1 MIDPSDGDEYST
13 IHQTLSPGAVEYQGR
28 ELELKLSAGQHTLS
42 GLVLDRNLRV
52 SRLKITAAENTSLS
66 SSASTL
72 LEVRAGAPPIELHGL
87 TLNGQVVIESSSTVD
102 IAGCRFV
109 SASARRRL
117 QTSASERALMILGG
131 TVTISDAVFEGLPG
145 GAIEVGGGDVSVHT
159 TSFKENQAER
169 DGALLVTGGEVHVH
183 NSTFT
188 GNEGTTLR
196 VIGGNVVLKDN
207 TTLLVGN
214 DQLALNISH
223 GASVTYELPAPL
235 GRYAFI
241 QDSSGIY
248 EFGSGKHLG
257 DFPIACPAGVVGDS
271 SAALSQRSPGCARPC
286 PAGYYCGAGTV
297 VPTGCPVGSYCA
309 AGSPGPTPC
318 KPGTFGQREK
328 LASALECD
336 TCHTGSWCSAGNNIS
351 CPKDTY
357 NNLTGQ
363 NSQEVCIP
371 CADNAVAD
379 PGSSSVSAC
388 KCVKDYYDF
397 IDDPGDVECRRCPIG
412 SACEEESGHTLA
424 SLPLQPGYWRTS
436 NQSSDVKRCPDASSG
451 DASACANMNGQL
463 CRPWTTG
470 PYCRV
475 CNVTDGS
482 RYFDSGQ
489 SACVEC
495 GNTAATSLAALAGI
509 ILAVLSLL
517 CWCSVRRPCK
527 RLRSLA
533 YQTLLKTRAPL
544 KQLITFYQA
553 RGFSDL
559 CARHLLIA

>member
-1 MIDPSDGDEYST
+1 M
-13 IHQTLSPGAVEYQGR
+13 
-28 ELELKLSAGQHTLS
+28 
-42 GLVLDRNLRV
+42 
-52 SRLKITAAENTSLS
+52 
-66 SSASTL
+66 
-72 LEVRAGAPPIELHGL
+72 
-87 TLNGQVVIESSSTVD
+87 
-102 IAGCRFV
+102 
-109 SASARRRL
+109 
-117 QTSASERALMILGG
+117 
-131 TVTISDAVFEGLPG
+131 
-145 GAIEVGGGDVSVHT
+145 
-159 TSFKENQAER
+159 
-169 DGALLVTGGEVHVH
+169 H

-188 GNEGTTLR
+188 GNKGTALR
-196 VIGGNVVLKDN
+196 VIGGNVVLKNN

-214 DQLALNISH
+214 DQLALNISD

-241 QDSSGIY
+241 QDGSSIY
-248 EFGSGKHLG
+248 EFESGEHLG
-257 DFPIACPAGVVGDS
+257 DFPYVCPAGVVGDS
-271 SAALSQRSPGCARPC
+271 SVALNQRSPGCARSC
-286 PAGYYCGAGTV
+286 SAGSYCGAGTV
-297 VPTGCPVGSYCA
+297 VPIGCPVGSYCA
-309 AGSPGPTPC
+309 AGSSAPTACKAGTVGRRVNLTSDEDCEPC
-318 KPGTFGQREK
+318 PK
-328 LASALECD
+328 
-336 TCHTGSWCSAGNNIS
+336 GSFCSAGIEFK
-351 CPKDTY
+351 CPESTY
-357 NNLTGQ
+357 Q
-363 NSQEVCIP
+363 PQVSRSS
-371 CADNAVAD
+371 AVACEACAEFSESLA
-379 PGSSSVSAC
+379 GSGSVSAC

-424 SLPLQPGYWRTS
+424 SLPLRPGYWRTS

-451 DASACANMNGQL
+451 DASACANMNGQP

-509 ILAVLSLL
+509 ILVVLSLL

>member
-13 IHQTLSPGAVEYQGR
+13 IHQTLPAVEYQGR
-28 ELELKLSAGQHTLS
+28 ELELKLSAGQHTLR
-42 GLVLDRNLRV
+42 GLVLDGNLTV

-87 TLNGQVVIESSSTVD
+87 TLNGQLVIESSSTVD
-102 IAGCRFV
+102 ITDCRFV

-117 QTSASERALMILGG
+117 QTSASERALTILGG
-131 TVTISDAVFEGLPG
+131 TVAISDAVFEGLPG
-145 GAIEVGGGDVSVHT
+145 GAIEVRSGNVSVHT
-159 TSFKENQAER
+159 TLFNFIASQ
-169 DGALLVTGGEVHVH
+169 
-183 NSTFT
+183 
-188 GNEGTTLR
+188 GTALR
-196 VIGGNVVLKDN
+196 VIGGNVVLKDK

-214 DQLALNISH
+214 DHLALNISD

-235 GRYAFI
+235 GRYTFI

-248 EFGSGKHLG
+248 EFKSGKHLG

-271 SAALSQRSPGCARPC
+271 SAALSQRSPGCARSC

-297 VPTGCPVGSYCA
+297 VPTECPVGSYCA
-309 AGSPGPTPC
+309 AGSSAPTAC
-318 KPGTFGQREK
+318 KPGTVGRRVNLTSIE
-328 LASALECD
+328 ECNP
-336 TCHTGSWCSAGNNIS
+336 CPKGSFCSAGSEFRCPNN
-351 CPKDTY
+351 TY
-357 NNLTGQ
+357 QPLV
-363 NSQEVCIP
+363 SQSSAVACKA
-371 CADNAVAD
+371 CADFSDSPA
-379 PGSSSVSAC
+379 GSASMSAC
-388 KCVKDYYDF
+388 ECVENYYDF
-397 IDDPGDVECRRCPIG
+397 SNDTERVECRRCPIG
-412 SACEEESGHTLA
+412 SACNEESGHTLA
-424 SLPLQPGYWRTS
+424 SLPLRPGYWRTS
-436 NQSSDVKRCPDASSG
+436 NQSSVVKRCPDESSG
-451 DASACANMNGQL
+451 DASACANMNGQP
-463 CRPWTTG
+463 CKPWTTG

-495 GNTAATSLAALAGI
+495 GNTAATLLAALAGS

-559 CARHLLIA
+559 CSRHLLIA